1 MIKFNSINQA
11 VFNSSAPE
19 FNSVESERADI
30 VTCGRLLMMEHTG
43 RSANTLR
50 KLEKRPEEYI
60 PVLTGAPGSGRNYSE
75 TNKNLQAKLMMYC
88 AKRACAVTGEI
99 PRQIFKNSRRSSESS

>member
-60 PVLTGAPGSGRNYSE
+60 PVLTGALVSLTDS
-75 TNKNLQAKLMMYC
+75 
-88 AKRACAVTGEI
+88 V
-99 PRQIFKNSRRSSESS
+99 